1 MLVCHCMR
9 VRSQDIVEAVE
20 AGARTVREVAR
31 CTGAGTRCGG
41 CGPLVVELVHEQVA
55 HARAREA
62 AATHAEVRA
71 AVLLG
76 ARDGGRPGSRN
87 LVRGAEHED
96 AESAPPENAAG
107 EAEFVRDCAL
117 HSRFESEAPGG
128 IP

>member
-9 VRSQDIVEAVE
+9 VRSQDIAEAVE

-55 HARAREA
+55 HARARET

-76 ARDGGRPGSRN
+76 ARDRGRPGSGEV
-87 LVRGAEHED
+87 VRGAERED
-96 AESAPPENAAG
+96 AESVPSGNAAG
-107 EAEFVRDCAL
+107 EAEFIRDGVER
-117 HSRFESEAPGG
+117 SRFGGEAPEG
-128 IP
+128 IL